1 MADWQLGEIE
11 VTSILEQVAEF
22 MTLEEFFD
30 GFTPEMFEANK
41 DWLLPNVVSPT
52 SGKIIPAYPIL
63 SGAHTPPY
71 DPDRH
76 LRWLPQ
82 EIQMGA
88 GMERPPQRHLP
99 SQSESGRCR
108 SGGDRL
114 RVLYPPARGSL
125 RLEYATRKRP
135 VRAHFSQRQVYLLQP
150 EYAAAA
156 ETNSIVFRESVL
168 PVMEAKQAELVAMDF
183 ALDDNI
189 SLSPTPGHTAGHVAI
204 EMASNGV
211 LGAMSGD
218 LMHSPLQCLYP
229 DLCPTVD
236 LDPAMASATRQKFL
250 EDHADRDKI
259 VMTAHFPM
267 PSVGRV
273 VSQGDAFRFDYLEK

>member
-30 GFTPEMFEANK
+30 GFTPEMSEANK

-52 SGKIIPAYPIL
+52 SGKIILPIQSYL
-63 SGAHTPPY
+63 VRTRRH

-76 LRWLPQ
+76 LRRLPQ
-82 EIQMGA
+82 EIQVGA
-88 GMERPPQRHLP
+88 GMERPPRRHLP

-108 SGGDRL
+108 SSGDRL

-125 RLEYATRKRP
+125 RLEYATRRRP
-135 VRAHFSQRQVYLLQP
+135 VRAPFPNAKYIFSEP

-189 SLSPTPGHTAGHVAI
+189 SLSPTPGHTARTCGGR
-204 EMASNGV
+204 NGV
-211 LGAMSGD
+211 ERRTSAMSGD

-229 DLCPTVD
+229 ALCPTVD
-236 LDPAMASATRQKFL
+236 LDPAMATPRARNSLKTMPTATK
-250 EDHADRDKI
+250 
-259 VMTAHFPM
+259 
-267 PSVGRV
+267 S
-273 VSQGDAFRFDYLEK
+273 S